1 MNVISLDQ
9 IVKNILLKR
18 GYSLHWYLD
27 FLVPAKDCLREL
39 CFDENMQTLRYKILI
54 PDTNAGNTAALPA
67 DMVDHVRVSVRVDQ
81 YLLPLVEDNALDL
94 IPNYDSDFDIQPYT
108 EGVASLSTTDQN
120 YYPNGYLSPYWYMC
134 NINAWG
140 ENLGR
145 QFGGTGG
152 RFDTYKIDKTR
163 NEIKI
168 NERLSLAEV
177 VIEYISNGMDADSAT
192 HINAYAQSCIE
203 AYAMWQF
210 KENNRTYS
218 PGEAGIAKQ
227 QYVQERQ
234 ILRARL
240 SDLSIDALK
249 NIVQSNSKRVKY

>member
-27 FLVPAKDCLREL
+27 FLVPAKDALREL
-39 CFDENMQTLRYKILI
+39 CFDENIQTARYKILI
-54 PDTNAGNTAALPA
+54 PDANAGNTAQLPA

-81 YLLPLVEDNALDL
+81 YLMPLVEDNSLNT
-94 IPNYDSDFDIQPYT
+94 IPNYDSNFDIQPYT
-108 EGVASLSTTDQN
+108 GGVASLSSADQN
-120 YYPNGYLSPYWYMC
+120 YYPGGYLSPYWYMC
-134 NINAWG
+134 NINSWG

-145 QFGGTGG
+145 QFGGVGG
-152 RFDTYKIDKTR
+152 SYDTYKIDRNR

-168 NERLSLAEV
+168 NERLSVSEI

-192 HINAYAQSCIE
+192 HIHAYAQNCIE
-203 AYAMWQF
+203 SYALWQF
-210 KENNRTYS
+210 KEHNRTYS
-218 PGEAGIAKQ
+218 PGEANVAKQ
-227 QYVQERQ
+227 QYTQERQ

-240 SDLSIDALK
+240 SDLSIDNLK
-249 NIVQSNSKRVKY
+249 RIVQSNYKRIKY